1 MHRKLY
7 LRYIIHQYL
16 MLTTLFDLLWQ
27 KIQKR
32 IDVSHRYVIPESGG
46 CI

>member
-32 IDVSHRYVIPESGG
+32 IDVFHRYVIPESGG